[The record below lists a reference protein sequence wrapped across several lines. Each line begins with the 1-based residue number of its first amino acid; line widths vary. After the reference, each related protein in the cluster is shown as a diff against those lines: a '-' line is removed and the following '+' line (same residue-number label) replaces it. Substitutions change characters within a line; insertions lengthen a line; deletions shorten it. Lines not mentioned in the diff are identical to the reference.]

1 MRINL
6 YALTA
11 ALLILSPPA
20 TAGSEEI
27 AILEG
32 LNKTTGR
39 VFKLE
44 VAMGSSITWGKLEIR
59 PTRCVKA
66 PPEQLPENATFLEVR
81 ETTHSPQS
89 DPLFKGWMFSSSP
102 SLSSLEHPIYDIIVL
117 DCYSLPES
125 GEQPAVLVESL
136 PPMESNR

>member
-1 MRINL
+1 MRITL
-6 YALTA
+6 YAFISA
-11 ALLILSPPA
+11 ILVLPPPA
-20 TAGSEEI
+20 NAGSEEI

-44 VAMGSSITWGKLEIR
+44 VAMGSTITWGKLEIS
-59 PTRCVKA
+59 PTRCLKA
-66 PPEQLPENATFLEVR
+66 APEQLPENATFLEVR
-81 ETTHSPQS
+81 ETTRSPQS

-117 DCYSLPES
+117 DCYSRSEPEA
-125 GEQPAVLVESL
+125 QPEVLVEPL
-136 PPMESNR
+136 PPVESNQ